1 MTMSDQ
7 FKKIYQEIER
17 DPSNE
22 SMRAQ
27 GFLPLYTAGAK
38 AKIVI
43 IGQAPG
49 LRAQRLMRPWQDAS
63 GDKLRDWLGV
73 SDEQFFDPDLISL
86 LPMDF
91 YFPGKGPHGDL
102 PPRRGFAERWHP
114 QLLALMPAVKL
125 TILIGNYAQKHYLG
139 NNAKANLTE
148 TVRNYQDYLPQYFPL
163 VHPSPLNFR
172 WQAKNPWFTH
182 DVVPVLRATVKNIVQ
197 DK

>member
-1 MTMSDQ
+1 MADQ
-7 FKKIYQEIER
+7 FKKIYLAIEH

-22 SMRAQ
+22 SMRSQ
-27 GFLPLYTAGAK
+27 GFSPLYTAGAK

-73 SDEQFFDPDLISL
+73 SNEQFFDPNLISL

-139 NNAKANLTE
+139 KNAKANLTE
-148 TVRNYQDYLPQYFPL
+148 TVRDYQEYLPKYFPL

-172 WQAKNPWFTH
+172 WQAKNPWFAH
-182 DVVPVLRATVKNIVQ
+182 DVVPMLRATIKNITQ